1 MKKILL
7 TFCTIVL
14 ALALQ
19 AQEHMA
25 FKGVSMDCNIT
36 SFVSQLK
43 AKGYTVEY
51 QNEDGVILTG
61 DFAGKSDCYVI
72 VLPTKASKMV
82 WKVVVQFPEKTS
94 WYALKNEY
102 LSYKESYTE
111 KYGTPTSYEYFRSP
125 YEEGDGYELTA
136 LGVDKC
142 SYISFYE
149 IPEGFI
155 SLEINKDKCVQVTY
169 EDAINTAT
177 KRREEET
184 SISEDI

>member
-14 ALALQ
+14 ALAAQ
-19 AQEHMA
+19 AQEHMV

-43 AKGYTVEY
+43 AKGYTLEY
-51 QNEDGVILTG
+51 QSEDGVILKG
-61 DFAGKSDCYVI
+61 DFAGKSDCSVI
-72 VLPTKASKMV
+72 ILPTKRNRLV

-94 WYALKNEY
+94 WYSLKNEY
-102 LSYKESYTE
+102 LSFKESYTA
-111 KYGTPTSYEYFRSP
+111 KYGSPTSYEYFRSP

-136 LGVDKC
+136 LSVDKC

-169 EDAINTAT
+169 EDAINTAI
-177 KRREEET
+177 KNREAEA
-184 SISEDI
+184 SVSEDI